1 MPKGGIDGWVQVCG
15 EVSGGGAGGAG
26 RMDADGM
33 PAVWGKGREGRRRL
47 RRGGSCFQNYYLVRS
62 RVGEI
67 LKKRPI
73 ERLHACL
80 LHEYSTY

>member
-1 MPKGGIDGWVQVCG
+1 MGEVCG
-15 EVSGGGAGGAG
+15 GVSGVGGGGAG

-33 PAVWGKGREGRRRL
+33 PAVWGKGRAETVAPWRVVFSKLLG
-47 RRGGSCFQNYYLVRS
+47 VRS
-62 RVGEI
+62 SVGEI

-80 LHEYSTY
+80 LHEYSTILAI